1 MANQDGATEVLST
14 EAAAERILGVV
25 YPQEEEAE
33 VKVTEEAK
41 EPEESA
47 AEETEGES
55 EEASEEATQPEGEVE
70 IDPDEKW
77 IEVEEVV
84 EGGAKEVKKYSL
96 NELKAQRMMQADYQ
110 RKTAELARQREEVQT
125 QLRQGVEKEREQ
137 FKQALDVQQ
146 KLVWSLAA
154 QELQNVD
161 MDKLA
166 TEDPAEYIRVQ
177 NRLNKFNQA
186 IQGIQAEQYK
196 LAQQEREYLE
206 KEFLPK
212 ASEQIQRDIPNWGPE
227 LKQSLLKSG
236 VENYGFTSEELQ
248 AVVDPRMV
256 KVLHDAYQYQQFKAQ
271 KSAADK
277 KVVAKPKVLKPGT
290 KQPKEAGDGD
300 SLKRLK
306 QTGRYQDAAEAILRR
321 L

>member
-1 MANQDGATEVLST
+1 MANQPGATEILTT

-25 YPQEEEAE
+25 YPEEEEATAE
-33 VKVTEEAK
+33 VTEETK
-41 EPEESA
+41 ETEET
-47 AEETEGES
+47 AEEAVETE
-55 EEASEEATQPEGEVE
+55 AATQPEEEVE

-77 IEVEEVV
+77 IEVEEVL

-146 KLVWSLAA
+146 RLVWSLAA
-154 QELQNVD
+154 QDLQNVD
-161 MDKLA
+161 MDRLA
-166 TEDPAEYIRVQ
+166 AEDPAEYIRVQ

-186 IQGIQAEQYK
+186 IQGIQAEQQK
-196 LAQQEREYLE
+196 LAQQERDYLE
-206 KEFLPK
+206 KEVLPK
-212 ASEQIQRDIPNWGPE
+212 ASEQVQRDIPNWGPE

-236 VENYGFTSEELQ
+236 VENYGFTAEELQ

-271 KSAADK
+271 KPAADK
-277 KVVAKPKVLKPGT
+277 KVVAAPKVLKPGT
-290 KQPKEAGDGD
+290 KQPKETGDAGA
-300 SLKRLK
+300 LKRLK
-306 QTGRYQDAAEAILRR
+306 QTGRYQDAAEAIMKR

>member
-1 MANQDGATEVLST
+1 MANQSGATEVLST

-25 YPQEEEAE
+25 YPEEEEATVE
-33 VKVTEEAK
+33 VTEVEA
-41 EPEESA
+41 EA
-47 AEETEGES
+47 TGAEEET
-55 EEASEEATQPEGEVE
+55 EEASEEPQPEEEG

-77 IEVEEVV
+77 IEVEEVT
-84 EGGAKEVKKYSL
+84 EGGAKEVKTYSL

-146 KLVWSLAA
+146 RLVWSLAS

-161 MDKLA
+161 MDRLA
-166 TEDPAEYIRVQ
+166 SEDPAEYIRVQ

-186 IQGIQAEQYK
+186 IQGIQAEQQK
-196 LAQQEREYLE
+196 LAQQERDYLE
-206 KEFLPK
+206 KEVLPK
-212 ASEQIQRDIPNWGPE
+212 ASEQVQRDIPNWGPE
-227 LKQSLLKSG
+227 LKQNLLKSG

-271 KSAADK
+271 KPAADK
-277 KVVAKPKVLKPGT
+277 KVLAKPKVLKPGT
-290 KQPKEAGDGD
+290 KQPKESGDGD
-300 SLKRLK
+300 AFKRLK
-306 QTGRYQDAAEAILRR
+306 QTGRYQDAADAILKR

>member
-1 MANQDGATEVLST
+1 MANQPGATEVLST

-25 YPQEEEAE
+25 YPEEEEATVE
-33 VKVTEEAK
+33 VTED
-41 EPEESA
+41 EPE
-47 AEETEGES
+47 AEAEGES
-55 EEASEEATQPEGEVE
+55 EGESESEEPQPEEEG

-77 IEVEEVV
+77 IEVEEVT
-84 EGGAKEVKKYSL
+84 EGGTKEVKTYSL

-125 QLRQGVEKEREQ
+125 QLRQGVDKEREQ
-137 FKQALDVQQ
+137 FKQALDVQL

-186 IQGIQAEQYK
+186 IQGIHAEQQK
-196 LAQQEREYLE
+196 LAQQERDYLE
-206 KEFLPK
+206 KEVLPK

-236 VENYGFTSEELQ
+236 IENYGFTSEELQ

-271 KSAADK
+271 KPAAEK
-277 KVVAKPKVLKPGT
+277 KVVSKPKVLKPGT
-290 KQPKEAGDGD
+290 KQPKESGDGD
-300 SLKRLK
+300 ALKRLK
-306 QTGRYQDAAEAILRR
+306 QTGRYQDAAALFMKR

>member
-1 MANQDGATEVLST
+1 MANQPGATEVLST
-14 EAAAERILGVV
+14 ESAAERILGVV

-33 VKVTEEAK
+33 VEVSEE

-47 AEETEGES
+47 AEETEGET
-55 EEASEEATQPEGEVE
+55 EEASEEEPQPEEEG

-77 IEVEEVV
+77 IEVEEVI
-84 EGGAKEVKKYSL
+84 EGGAKEVKTYSI

-137 FKQALDVQQ
+137 YKQALDVQQ
-146 KLVWSLAA
+146 RLVWSLAA
-154 QELQNVD
+154 QDLQNVD

-186 IQGIQAEQYK
+186 IQGIQAEQQK

-206 KEFLPK
+206 REVLPK

-227 LKQSLLKSG
+227 LKQNLLKSG
-236 VENYGFTSEELQ
+236 VENYGFTAEELQ

-271 KSAADK
+271 KPAAEK

-290 KQPKEAGDGD
+290 KQPKEPVDGD
-300 SLKRLK
+300 AFKRLK
-306 QTGRYQDAAEAILRR
+306 QTGRYQDAAAAILKR